1 MQKQMEIKSKSK
13 VFHGIN
19 LSIVVP
25 YLNNSDLFRPESNV
39 TNTNLLIHPG
49 SILHAMFSRRF
60 DTKPDKDGTYFID
73 RDGTHFRY
81 ILNYLRTRELVVPDD
96 KTVRYELLIE
106 ATFLK
111 WKE

>member
-1 MQKQMEIKSKSK
+1 
-13 VFHGIN
+13 
-19 LSIVVP
+19 
-25 YLNNSDLFRPESNV
+25 
-39 TNTNLLIHPG
+39 
-49 SILHAMFSRRF
+49 MFSRGF
-60 DTKPDKDGTYFID
+60 DTNPDKDGTYFID

-96 KTVRYELLIE
+96 KTVRYELLVE